1 MIKQRGK
8 KNMAF
13 DFVDFAAIYGV
24 RKQPTIVTDSNLNTK
39 FVNHFAALL
48 SVMQL
53 DGDFIRRSLTPA
65 SMQKVQRCR
74 RTKKSVVFTQY
85 FGKTYREKYL
95 VEAQWEHNEYIVF
108 TFHRAH
114 GEHDEQPLIDTLAE
128 GNMEDALNKMLAISD
143 LLEQTPD
150 LSAKQISDRVR
161 EAAFNVIRCA
171 RQTQNRYAIPECY
184 SFHMATLLDHILKP
198 VNALLK
204 EKGVNYKIN
213 YPKLAGKNMV
223 KCDGNLFRYVLY
235 SLLSTTMSMKKQ
247 EITLHYEEYP
257 DCVRLEIF
265 SGKERP
271 VIISSADPEASHAI
285 CDSLSLTAA
294 YVLIEKMQGELDA
307 RRMSD
312 GGMRFTLTMPSSQA
326 VGGFKE
332 HIAQQ
337 LQESLSTLKIEFSIL

>member
-1 MIKQRGK
+1 
-8 KNMAF
+8 MAF
-13 DFVDFAAIYGV
+13 DFVDFAAIYGA
-24 RKQPTIVTDSNLNTK
+24 RKRPTIVTDINLNTK
-39 FVNHFAALL
+39 FVNHFAASL

-53 DGDFIRRSLTPA
+53 DGHFIRRSLTPA

-128 GNMEDALNKMLAISD
+128 GNMEDALNKILNLSD
-143 LLEQTPD
+143 LFEQNPN
-150 LSAKQISDRVR
+150 LSKTEISHLVR
-161 EAAFNVIRCA
+161 EATFNAIRCT
-171 RQTQNRYAIPECY
+171 RQTQNRYAEPECY
-184 SFHMATLLDHILKP
+184 SYHMASLLDHILKP
-198 VNALLK
+198 VNTLLK
-204 EKGVNYKIN
+204 EKGANYKIN
-213 YPKLAGKNMV
+213 YPKLMGKNMV
-223 KCDGNLFRYVLY
+223 KCDGNLFRYVIY
-235 SLLSTTMSMKKQ
+235 SLLSTTMALKKQ
-247 EITLHYEEYP
+247 EMTIHYEEYS
-257 DCVRLEIF
+257 DCIRLELF

-271 VIISSADPEASHAI
+271 IVISSADPAASHAI

-307 RRMSD
+307 RRLSD
-312 GGMRFTLTMPSSQA
+312 GGMRFTLTMPASDT

-332 HIAQQ
+332 HIAEQ
-337 LQESLSTLKIEFSIL
+337 LQETLSTLKIEFSIL